1 MRQIKTVL
9 NIRSNECPSFDALKA
24 DGFDVRKLYLDC
36 YFDGVKATKTVNSK
50 ITEVYVGT
58 DNGDIYFTPQAYVD
72 GEHIGEAATPEKAAR
87 MAEFRALM
95 RKAA

>member
-1 MRQIKTVL
+1 MAL
-9 NIRSNECPSFDALKA
+9 NIRTDECPSFDALKA
-24 DGFDVRKLYLDC
+24 SGYDVRKLYLDY
-36 YFDGVKATKTVNSK
+36 YFDGVRATKTVNGK
-50 ITEVYVGT
+50 TAEVYVGT
-58 DNGDIYFTPQAYVD
+58 DNGDIYFAPQAYVD